1 MKTPTIDSF
10 FKRKTTEILEKDSHD
25 HAPKLRRLEIE
36 DDFDIDKLER
46 DPGLRPQIW
55 KYPIG
60 KRDEVR
66 RAYINF
72 GPYQPMLNEY
82 PKSVERQSRSFQSSW
97 YTRFAAWLEYSNASC
112 KRNDQLRDAHASN
125 MAFLL
130 AIGDL
135 ESGKGINQLGSLQ
148 RAGDT
153 RWTSHFKSISSL
165 IKMFSATCEVL
176 MTIKS
181 DGNTHSQRGEASS
194 VYETMTSFY
203 FVFIMHLMR
212 EVLDITSCLCNALQL
227 QSQDILNAMSLV
239 STSKSLLQKLR
250 DDGWSKL
257 VEKVRTFCEKVNI
270 EVPDFS
276 THHETRRR
284 ASHQQNRVTV
294 EHYYRVDIFYTVI
307 DSQLQELNNRFND
320 DSVELIILSSALDPK
335 ELRTTLRV
343 DDICKL
349 VEKFYPLDF
358 DEDERTSLRME
369 LQHFELVRQLPEF
382 NTLTEISELCRW
394 LMRTRKSNMFPLL
407 YKVITLILTL
417 PVSTATAE
425 RSFSRMNLVKNALRN
440 KMEDD
445 FLSDCLVVNIEKE
458 IAKMFSTDSII
469 DDFRDLETRR
479 SLF

>member
-1 MKTPTIDSF
+1 MRGEWKGLQALVSRECPYAYYVHCFAHRLQLSLVAASKEVYHVQQF
-10 FKRKTTEILEKDSHD
+10 FEK
-25 HAPKLRRLEIE
+25 L
-36 DDFDIDKLER
+36 
-46 DPGLRPQIW
+46 
-55 KYPIG
+55 
-60 KRDEVR
+60 
-66 RAYINF
+66 NF
-72 GPYQPMLNEY
+72 IVNIV
-82 PKSVERQSRSFQSSW
+82 S
-97 YTRFAAWLEYSNASC
+97 ASC
-112 KRNDQLRDAHASN
+112 KHNDQLRDAHASN

-148 RAGDT
+148 RVGDT

-181 DGNTHSQRGEASS
+181 DGNTHSQRGKASS

-203 FVFIMHLMR
+203 FFFIMHLMR
-212 EVLDITSCLCNALQL
+212 EVIDITSCLCNALQL

-270 EVPDFS
+270 EVPNFS

-307 DSQLQELNNRFND
+307 ND
-320 DSVELIILSSALDPK
+320 DSVELIILFSALDPK

-343 DDICKL
+343 DDICTL

-394 LMRTRKSNMFPLL
+394 LTRTRKSNMFSLL

-425 RSFSRMNLVKNALRN
+425 RSFSRMNIVKNALRN